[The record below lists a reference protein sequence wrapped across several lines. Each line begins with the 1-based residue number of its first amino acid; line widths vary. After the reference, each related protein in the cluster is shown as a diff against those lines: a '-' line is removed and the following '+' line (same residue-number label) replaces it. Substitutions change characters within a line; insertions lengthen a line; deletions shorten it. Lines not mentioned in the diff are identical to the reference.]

1 MYLNTTT
8 LLLHYARQ
16 SNSSFKHS
24 KMKKESPFKQQTVKV
39 ILKGNIHEHRKC

>member
-8 LLLHYARQ
+8 LLLHLQ
-16 SNSSFKHS
+16 SNSSFKHN